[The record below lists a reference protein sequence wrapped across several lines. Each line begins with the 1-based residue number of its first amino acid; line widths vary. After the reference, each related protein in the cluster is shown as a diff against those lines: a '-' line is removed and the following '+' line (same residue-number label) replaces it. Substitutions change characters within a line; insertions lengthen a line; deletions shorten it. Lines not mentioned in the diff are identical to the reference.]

1 MLSATTP
8 HAGDSGVTRSVSLK
22 IPKANS
28 SSNSAAA
35 AAGAAAAAAARV
47 RSEDTLVLA
56 LRTLGSFRMDAFCLL
71 PFVRDHVVTYMSDA
85 SAHVRKEAALTCCQL
100 VAAPP
105 QQSTATPVL
114 ASSTASRATSTA
126 GTLAVALFSMTSLIT
141 YLCLLSFK

>member
-1 MLSATTP
+1 MCAQSAYAHALYFLLLRVVQ

-28 SSNSAAA
+28 SSSSAAA
-35 AAGAAAAAAARV
+35 AAGAAAAAARV

-71 PFVRDHVVTYMSDA
+71 PFVRDHVVTYLSDA

-105 QQSTATPVL
+105 QQSPAAPIL
-114 ASSTASRATSTA
+114 ASSIASRATSSA
-126 GTLAVALFSMTSLIT
+126 GTLHW
-141 YLCLLSFK
+141 LLLA